1 VADSNLVPETSRAPV
16 SVPPA
21 EACGWEQLSRPVWLF
36 DPHALRGV
44 YANAAALAL
53 WDAESLDELLS
64 RDFQGLSPA
73 VQARTAM
80 LASRTARGEVVQERW
95 TFYPRGVPTTVQAS
109 ISAFEL
115 RPGYRVLLFEA
126 SPVDVE
132 EGERR
137 AVEALRHTST
147 VISLF
152 DTSGRL
158 IFSNPAG
165 YRIYG
170 PDAPDFLGRFHDVM
184 EGTGLLAVA
193 GAGET
198 TTALVQVRTTAGL
211 RWHHVDAR
219 PTLDPVTGQQGLL
232 LNEQDVTAQIEA
244 ERGLREADHRAAVAE
259 SRQRFLANMSHE
271 LRTPLNAIIGQAAL
285 LRGRVD
291 GDDVA
296 IISDAAR
303 TLLDSV
309 NDMILLSELDLG
321 RVRLAQ
327 IPFCPQTCVE
337 AVSSGLVVESDW
349 RAGERLQGDAER
361 TGLIVRHFVSNAIK
375 FAGREGAS
383 IRLGHERDAEGRV
396 WLSITVQ
403 DRGPGIDNARISALF
418 ERFSQGDSSTTKSF
432 GGGGLGLAVSNELA
446 ALMGGRVE
454 AHNRDGGGAVFRL
467 VAPFAPA
474 ASVEAPLSGAEQ
486 ARTDVA
492 GTVALIADD
501 AVDHPAG
508 FKVLYADDHEVNRKI
523 VTAMLASR
531 GIVCETVE
539 NGALAVEAVE
549 RGHYGLVLM
558 DIQMPVMDG
567 VEATR
572 AIRRLAGAC
581 ATVPILALTANTL
594 DDQRAKYA
602 SVGMQACLAKPV
614 DMAALFSAVDHWS
627 GAICD
632 TNPQAA

>member
-1 VADSNLVPETSRAPV
+1 MADSNLVPETSRAPV
-16 SVPPA
+16 SGPPA
-21 EACGWEQLSRPVWLF
+21 EACGWERLSRPVWLF

-73 VQARTAM
+73 VRARTAM

-115 RPGYRVLLFEA
+115 HPDYRVLLFEA

-165 YRIYG
+165 YRVYG
-170 PDAPDFLGRFHDVM
+170 TDAPDFLGRFHDVM

-198 TTALVQVRTTAGL
+198 STALVQVRTIAGL

-271 LRTPLNAIIGQAAL
+271 LRTPLNAILGHAAL
-285 LRGRVD
+285 LRGRAGTEGID
-291 GDDVA
+291 A
-296 IISDAAR
+296 IADAGR
-303 TLLDSV
+303 TLLDAV

-327 IPFCPQTCVE
+327 VPFCPQACVE
-337 AVSSGLVVESDW
+337 AVSLGLKVESDW
-349 RAGERLQGDAER
+349 RIGERLTGDAER
-361 TGLIVRHFVSNAIK
+361 IGLIVRHFVSNAIK
-375 FAGREGAS
+375 FAARDGAV
-383 IRLGHERDAEGRV
+383 IRIGHTLEAEGRV
-396 WLSITVQ
+396 WLSVAVE
-403 DRGPGIDNARISALF
+403 DRGPGIDDERISALF
-418 ERFSQGDSSTTKSF
+418 ERFGQGDDSTTRKA
-432 GGGGLGLAVSNELA
+432 GGGGLGLAVCKELA

-454 AHNRDGGGAVFRL
+454 AENRDGGGAVFRL
-467 VAPFAPA
+467 VVPLAMAGSVSERADVPAMASAHDEPEDHTDAPP
-474 ASVEAPLSGAEQ
+474 SPM
-486 ARTDVA
+486 
-492 GTVALIADD
+492 
-501 AVDHPAG
+501 P
-508 FKVLYADDHEVNRKI
+508 VLYADDHEVNRRI
-523 VTAMLASR
+523 VTAMLASQ

-539 NGALAVEAVE
+539 NGSEAVQAAASG
-549 RGHYGLVLM
+549 RYGLVLM

-567 VEATR
+567 VQATR
-572 AIRRLAGAC
+572 EIRSLDGAC
-581 ATVPILALTANTL
+581 ASVPILALTANTL
-594 DDQRAKYA
+594 DDQRAQYLA
-602 SVGMQACLAKPV
+602 AGMQGCLAKPV
-614 DMAALFSAVDHWS
+614 DMAALIAAMAQWS
-627 GAICD
+627 GKTCA
-632 TNPQAA
+632 TRHQAA